1 MNDLSKK
8 LLKVT
13 SYVPPINVCYEK
25 HDLHSTEPSQVLLS
39 DPNISQTKGRKKDVK
54 KKDAIIHSG
63 RLKSGIELAL
73 NKKKR
78 KCHLCNK
85 LGHDKRTC
93 PSNPMSKTHKGKWII
108 IFLVLNVLIYLT

>member
-63 RLKSGIELAL
+63 RLKSG
-73 NKKKR
+73 
-78 KCHLCNK
+78 
-85 LGHDKRTC
+85 HDKRTC